1 MLIKEVIQVLAAK
14 APLSLQESYDN
25 AGMIIGDPNW
35 NCTGILCSLDATEE
49 VIREAMEKGCNLVVA
64 HHPIVFSGLK
74 KINGKNYVE
83 KTVIAAIKNDIAIYA
98 IHTNLDNIL
107 DGVNQRFADRLGLI
121 NRRILAPK
129 AGQLKKLY
137 TYVPLAQAEAV
148 KTALFEAGAGN
159 IGEYSEVSFSVEG
172 IGSFKG
178 SANTHPFVGEPGKL
192 HLEKELKIEVIFP
205 SPIQSTL
212 VKALMQAHPYEEV
225 AFEIITLD
233 NDYQQVGSGLIGELP
248 EPLNEIGFLHLLKTA
263 FGLSVVRHSPL
274 LGKPVQKVAICGG
287 AGSFLIGNAL
297 SAGADIYVSSDMK
310 YHEFFDANSRLVLAD
325 IGHWES
331 EQFTT
336 ELIIEILQAKFP
348 TFAVLKS
355 GIKTN
360 PVNYFLG

>member
-1 MLIKEVIQVLAAK
+1 M
-14 APLSLQESYDN
+14 
-25 AGMIIGDPNW
+25 
-35 NCTGILCSLDATEE
+35 
-49 VIREAMEKGCNLVVA
+49 
-64 HHPIVFSGLK
+64 F
-74 KINGKNYVE
+74 KIC
-83 KTVIAAIKNDIAIYA
+83 
-98 IHTNLDNIL
+98 
-107 DGVNQRFADRLGLI
+107 F
-121 NRRILAPK
+121 
-129 AGQLKKLY
+129 
-137 TYVPLAQAEAV
+137 YVPVEHAEKV
-148 KTALFEAGAGN
+148 KESMFEAGAGN